1 MATAVTPRGRGLLP
15 SRHSAALSSPFCPR
29 ETVRPAHPAPEA
41 SRTTASTR
49 PLPVLGLPASGP
61 CAARPAAQM
70 PLQRHGGRR
79 RPSEGLPRRRTWK
92 QTQWEAG
99 QREKNGRR
107 QRSRHL
113 SEQADRAAGGAGCSE
128 PAPGKPVRLA
138 APAPP
143 CASVSTSLKWGH
155 SLHMSRGHSELVRW
169 GRGFSARPGTG
180 KTWGCPRCLDE
191 GWGPASR
198 AEVQAQGRGEGL
210 ALATRGGPRA
220 AVRPGAQGF
229 ALFLGRP
236 IVPPLW
242 DWGASHQGS
251 PTGRAARTP
260 KTVPCSRAPPGP
272 RAPPRPAQ
280 PAPALGPPREA
291 QPDKGPVWAQLAA
304 GGSGKRGPRSTG
316 ERGGG
321 EAGAN

>member
-29 ETVRPAHPAPEA
+29 ETVRPAHPVLEA

-79 RPSEGLPRRRTWK
+79 GPSEGLPRRRTWK
-92 QTQWEAG
+92 QTQREAG

-113 SEQADRAAGGAGCSE
+113 SEQADEAAGGAGCSE
-128 PAPGKPVRLA
+128 PGPGKPVRLA

-155 SLHMSRGHSELVRW
+155 SLHMSRGHSELVRR

-210 ALATRGGPRA
+210 ALATRGGPRGSRPSRSTRLCSIPGPSHRPA
-220 AVRPGAQGF
+220 PLGLGCISSGLTHRPGSQDPQDCTLFACTPRAQG
-229 ALFLGRP
+229 P
-236 IVPPLW
+236 
-242 DWGASHQGS
+242 
-251 PTGRAARTP
+251 
-260 KTVPCSRAPPGP
+260 APPGP
-272 RAPPRPAQ
+272 ACPSAGASEGGPARQRPCV
-280 PAPALGPPREA
+280 GP
-291 QPDKGPVWAQLAA
+291 A
-304 GGSGKRGPRSTG
+304 GGRGLGETGPSVHGRAWRRGSRS
-316 ERGGG
+316 
-321 EAGAN
+321 